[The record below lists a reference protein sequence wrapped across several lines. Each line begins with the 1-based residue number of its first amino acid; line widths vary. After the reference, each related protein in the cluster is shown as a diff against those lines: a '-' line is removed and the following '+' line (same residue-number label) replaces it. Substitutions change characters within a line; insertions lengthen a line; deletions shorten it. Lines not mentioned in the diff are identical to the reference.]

1 MTLLVGWLVCCVVR
15 QFISFIGTFDDTMTT
30 RRMIGMKS
38 IGSCFQRNPQ
48 RWIWNSFSFSL
59 DSLTTF
65 LLSLSPTAILSV
77 NIVFIW
83 LELICAQTQSHTH
96 ICTHHSSYLPSA
108 SRPQPT
114 NQQTKRIKTKTQKTK
129 FILNF
134 FSVFSVSSFR
144 ISGTSTRTHYTTI
157 SIFTVLRILTIAFA
171 SSLHFSFFF
180 VDFCVFF
187 SSFSFYFFF
196 FFVHFYFVSFL
207 SFHFVHGRE

>member
-1 MTLLVGWLVCCVVR
+1 MVDWCCVVR
-15 QFISFIGTFDDTMTT
+15 QFISFIGTSDDTMTT

-38 IGSCFQRNPQ
+38 IGSSTQPATMNMKFFLF
-48 RWIWNSFSFSL
+48 FSWFVN
-59 DSLTTF
+59 DIP
-65 LLSLSPTAILSV
+65 SLSHCHSLCQHR
-77 NIVFIW
+77 FH
-83 LELICAQTQSHTH
+83 LIRINLCTNKVPHSHMH
-96 ICTHHSSYLPSA
+96 ASLIISPSA

-114 NQQTKRIKTKTQKTK
+114 NQQTKWIKTKTKNQIYSE
-129 FILNF
+129 FLFCF
-134 FSVFSVSSFR
+134 FFSVSSFR

-171 SSLHFSFFF
+171 SSLHFFFSFN
-180 VDFCVFF
+180 FCVFF